1 MEISVPS
8 LVRIK
13 PRALYK
19 IGKYLRDEE
28 HKRIVLLW
36 GEGIAELLKP
46 VVEVSLLSAEID
58 VLLETTV
65 TDTEVESI
73 FHMAVEL
80 PSQVEAIVAIG
91 GGKAIDIGKYL
102 AFLKRLPLFSVPTAV
117 SNDGFCSPMASL
129 TVRGKKTSFRVEL
142 PQAVIVDTEVL
153 QKAPV
158 RFLYSGM
165 GDLFC
170 KITSVYDWKL
180 AYRKVRE
187 PVNDFAAN
195 MARSAADTFL
205 YYDDKS
211 LENPDFLR
219 VIATSLMMS
228 GIAMEVARSSRP
240 ASGSE
245 HLISHAYDRLSEK
258 PNLHGLQVGVA
269 SYAVSLLQEK
279 TEPLIRKAIEESGFL
294 AFMREHPLSRKT
306 FEEAVKLAPQMKV
319 NYYTI
324 LSEKGSV
331 ERLLEL
337 LRENEILR
345 SMLMED

>member
-13 PRALYK
+13 PKALYK
-19 IGKYLRDEE
+19 IGKYLRDEN
-28 HKRIVLLW
+28 HRRIVLLW
-36 GEGIAELLKP
+36 GEGMAEMLKP
-46 VVEVSLLSAEID
+46 VVEVSLLSAEIE
-58 VLLETTV
+58 VVAESIATE
-65 TDTEVESI
+65 TEVEAI
-73 FHMAVEL
+73 FQMAVEL
-80 PSQVEAIVAIG
+80 PSTVEAIVAIG

-158 RFLYSGM
+158 KFLYSGM

-180 AYRKVRE
+180 AYRRTKE

-205 YYDDKS
+205 YYDEKRLD
-211 LENPDFLR
+211 NPDFLR

-245 HLISHAYDRLSEK
+245 HLISHAYDKVAEK
-258 PNLHGLQVGVA
+258 PSLHGLQVGVA

-294 AFMREHPLSRKT
+294 AFMRENPLSLET
-306 FEEAVKLAPQMKV
+306 FREAVKLAPQMKE
-319 NYYTI
+319 NFYTI

-331 ERLLEL
+331 EKLLSLLE
-337 LRENEILR
+337 ENEILR
-345 SMLMED
+345 SMLK

>member
-1 MEISVPS
+1 VG
-8 LVRIK
+8 V
-13 PRALYK
+13 
-19 IGKYLRDEE
+19 
-28 HKRIVLLW
+28 
-36 GEGIAELLKP
+36 
-46 VVEVSLLSAEID
+46 
-58 VLLETTV
+58 
-65 TDTEVESI
+65 
-73 FHMAVEL
+73 
-80 PSQVEAIVAIG
+80 
-91 GGKAIDIGKYL
+91 
-102 AFLKRLPLFSVPTAV
+102 KRLPLFSVPTAI

-129 TVRGKKTSFRVEL
+129 LVRGKKTSFRVEL

-153 QKAPV
+153 QRAPI

-180 AYRKVRE
+180 AYRKTRE
-187 PVNDFAAN
+187 AVNDFAAN

-205 YYDDKS
+205 YYDDKN
-211 LENPDFLR
+211 LQNPDFLR

-245 HLISHAYDRLSEK
+245 HLISHAYDRVAKQPS
-258 PNLHGLQVGVA
+258 LHGLQVGVA

-279 TEPLIRKAIEESGFL
+279 TRPLIRKAIEESGFL
-294 AFMREHPLSRKT
+294 EFMRENPLSRGD
-306 FEEAVKLAPQMKV
+306 FREAVKLAPQMKE

-331 ERLLEL
+331 EQLLEYID
-337 LRENEILR
+337 EDEILS
-345 SMLMED
+345 SMLRDEG

>member
-13 PRALYK
+13 PKALYK
-19 IGKYLRDEE
+19 IGKYLRDED
-28 HKRIVLLW
+28 HRRIVLLW
-36 GEGIAELLKP
+36 GEGMAEMLKP

-58 VLLETTV
+58 VV
-65 TDTEVESI
+65 TESTATETEVEAI
-73 FHMAVEL
+73 FQMAVEL
-80 PSQVEAIVAIG
+80 PSTVEAIVAIG

-153 QKAPV
+153 QKAPAK
-158 RFLYSGM
+158 FLYSGM

-180 AYRKVRE
+180 AYRCTRE

-205 YYDDKS
+205 YYDEKRLD
-211 LENPDFLR
+211 NPDFLR

-245 HLISHAYDRLSEK
+245 HLISHAYDKVAEK
-258 PNLHGLQVGVA
+258 PSLHGLQVGVA

-294 AFMREHPLSRKT
+294 AFMRENPLSLET
-306 FEEAVKLAPQMKV
+306 FREAVKLAPQMKE

-331 ERLLEL
+331 ERLLSL
-337 LRENEILR
+337 LEENEILR
-345 SMLMED
+345 SMLK

>member
-13 PRALYK
+13 PKALYK
-19 IGKYLRDEE
+19 IGKYLRDEH

-36 GEGIAELLKP
+36 GEGIAEILKP
-46 VVEVSLLSAEID
+46 IVEVSLLSAEIE
-58 VLLETTV
+58 VIAETSV
-65 TDTEVESI
+65 TDTEVEAI
-73 FHMAVEL
+73 FRMAVEL
-80 PSQVEAIVAIG
+80 PQTVEAIVAIG
-91 GGKAIDIGKYL
+91 GGKALDIGKYL

-153 QKAPV
+153 QRAPV
-158 RFLYSGM
+158 KFLYSGM

-180 AYRKVRE
+180 AYRRTRE

-205 YYDDKS
+205 YYDEKRLD
-211 LENPDFLR
+211 NPDFLR
-219 VIATSLMMS
+219 IIATSLMMS

-245 HLISHAYDRLSEK
+245 HLISHAYDKIADK
-258 PNLHGLQVGVA
+258 PSLHGLQVGVA

-294 AFMREHPLSRKT
+294 AFMRENPLSLEVFR
-306 FEEAVKLAPQMKV
+306 EAVKLAPQMKE

-331 ERLLEL
+331 EKLLLYLE
-337 LRENEILR
+337 ENPLLR
-345 SMLMED
+345 SMLQ

>member
-13 PRALYK
+13 PKALYK
-19 IGKYLRDEE
+19 IGKYLRDED
-28 HKRIVLLW
+28 HRRIVLLW
-36 GEGIAELLKP
+36 GEGMAEMLKP
-46 VVEVSLLSAEID
+46 VVEVSLLSAEIE
-58 VLLETTV
+58 VVAESTATE
-65 TDTEVESI
+65 TEVEAI
-73 FHMAVEL
+73 FQMAVEL
-80 PSQVEAIVAIG
+80 PSTVEAIVAIG

-153 QKAPV
+153 QKAPAK
-158 RFLYSGM
+158 FLYSGM

-180 AYRKVRE
+180 AYRRTKE

-205 YYDDKS
+205 YYDEKRLD
-211 LENPDFLR
+211 NPDFLR

-245 HLISHAYDRLSEK
+245 HLISHAYDKVAEK
-258 PNLHGLQVGVA
+258 PSLHGLQVGVA

-294 AFMREHPLSRKT
+294 AFMRENPLSLET
-306 FEEAVKLAPQMKV
+306 FREAIKLAPQMKE

-331 ERLLEL
+331 EKLLSLLE
-337 LRENEILR
+337 ENEILR
-345 SMLMED
+345 SMLT

>member
-19 IGKYLRDEE
+19 IGKYLRDEG
-28 HKRIVLLW
+28 HTRAVLLW
-36 GEGIAELLKP
+36 GEGIAEMLRPL
-46 VVEVSLLSAEID
+46 VEVSLLSAEIEVVKEMTVSDTD
-58 VLLETTV
+58 VEALFTM
-65 TDTEVESI
+65 S
-73 FHMAVEL
+73 VEL
-80 PSQVEAIVAIG
+80 PTSVEVIVAIG

-102 AFLKRLPLFSVPTAV
+102 AFLKRLPFFSVPTAI

-129 TVRGKKTSFRVEL
+129 SVRGKKTSFRVEL
-142 PQAVIVDTEVL
+142 PQGVVVDTEVL
-153 QKAPV
+153 QRAPV

-180 AYRKVRE
+180 AYRQVRE

-195 MARSAADTFL
+195 IARSAADTFL
-205 YYDDKS
+205 YYDEKRLD
-211 LENPDFLR
+211 NPDFLR

-228 GIAMEVARSSRP
+228 GIAMEVAGSSRP

-245 HLISHAYDRLSEK
+245 HLISHAYDRLADRPS
-258 PNLHGLQVGVA
+258 LHGLQVGVA

-294 AFMREHPLSRKT
+294 AFMRENPLSLEVFR
-306 FEEAVKLAPQMKV
+306 EAVKLSVQMKE

-331 ERLLEL
+331 ERLLDL
-337 LRENEILR
+337 IENHEILR
-345 SMLMED
+345 SMLK

>member
-1 MEISVPS
+1 M
-8 LVRIK
+8 
-13 PRALYK
+13 
-19 IGKYLRDEE
+19 
-28 HKRIVLLW
+28 
-36 GEGIAELLKP
+36 AEMLKP
-46 VVEVSLLSAEID
+46 VVDVSLLSAEID
-58 VLLETTV
+58 VV
-65 TDTEVESI
+65 TESTATETEVEAI
-73 FHMAVEL
+73 FQMAVEL
-80 PSQVEAIVAIG
+80 PSTVEAIVAIG

-153 QKAPV
+153 QKAPTK
-158 RFLYSGM
+158 FLYSGM

-180 AYRKVRE
+180 AYRRTRE

-205 YYDDKS
+205 YYDEKRSD
-211 LENPDFLR
+211 NPDFLR

-245 HLISHAYDRLSEK
+245 HLISHAYDKVAEK
-258 PNLHGLQVGVA
+258 PSLHGLQVGVA

-294 AFMREHPLSRKT
+294 AFMRENPLSLET
-306 FEEAVKLAPQMKV
+306 FREAVKLAPQMKE

-331 ERLLEL
+331 EKLLSFLE
-337 LRENEILR
+337 ENEILR
-345 SMLMED
+345 SMLK

>member
-13 PRALYK
+13 PKALYK
-19 IGKYLRDEE
+19 IGKYLRDED
-28 HKRIVLLW
+28 HRRIVLLW
-36 GEGIAELLKP
+36 GEGMAEMLKP
-46 VVEVSLLSAEID
+46 VVEVSLLSAEIE
-58 VLLETTV
+58 VVAESIATE
-65 TDTEVESI
+65 TEVEAI
-73 FHMAVEL
+73 FQMAVEL
-80 PSQVEAIVAIG
+80 PSTVEAIVAIG

-153 QKAPV
+153 QKAPTK
-158 RFLYSGM
+158 FLYSGM

-180 AYRKVRE
+180 AYRRTKE

-205 YYDDKS
+205 YYDEKRLD
-211 LENPDFLR
+211 NPDFLR

-245 HLISHAYDRLSEK
+245 HLISHAYDKVAEK
-258 PNLHGLQVGVA
+258 PSLHGLQVGVA

-294 AFMREHPLSRKT
+294 AFMRENPLSLET
-306 FEEAVKLAPQMKV
+306 FREAVKLAPQMKE

-331 ERLLEL
+331 EKLLSFLE
-337 LRENEILR
+337 ENEILR
-345 SMLMED
+345 SMLK

>member
-13 PRALYK
+13 PKALYK
-19 IGKYLRDEE
+19 IGKYLRDED
-28 HKRIVLLW
+28 HRRIVLLW
-36 GEGIAELLKP
+36 GEGMAEMLKP
-46 VVEVSLLSAEID
+46 VVEVSLLSAEIE
-58 VLLETTV
+58 VVAESIATE
-65 TDTEVESI
+65 TEVEAI
-73 FHMAVEL
+73 FQMAVEL
-80 PSQVEAIVAIG
+80 PSTVEAIVAIG

-153 QKAPV
+153 QKAPAK
-158 RFLYSGM
+158 FLYSGM

-180 AYRKVRE
+180 AYRRTKE

-205 YYDDKS
+205 YYDEKRLD
-211 LENPDFLR
+211 NPDFLR

-245 HLISHAYDRLSEK
+245 HLISHAYDKVAEK
-258 PNLHGLQVGVA
+258 PSLHGLQVGVA

-294 AFMREHPLSRKT
+294 AFMRENPLSLET
-306 FEEAVKLAPQMKV
+306 FREAVKLAPQMKE

-331 ERLLEL
+331 EKLLSFLE
-337 LRENEILR
+337 ENEILR
-345 SMLMED
+345 SMLK